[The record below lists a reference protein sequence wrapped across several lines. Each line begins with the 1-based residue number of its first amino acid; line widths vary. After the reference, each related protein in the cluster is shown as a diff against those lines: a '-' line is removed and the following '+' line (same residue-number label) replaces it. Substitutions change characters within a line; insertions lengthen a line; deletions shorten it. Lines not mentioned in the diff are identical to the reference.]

1 MCSHKKEANDL
12 VRVSHKEARQRMV
25 KEMGLFNKVSVNTV
39 SHRGENCSS
48 EKILVSL
55 AFYYSLEGHKDQKPD
70 STNMCHLEDFSV
82 YTVLRHRVSQ

>member
-48 EKILVSL
+48 ERESERGRAGMDTQVFLTPGNKANSVIHT
-55 AFYYSLEGHKDQKPD
+55 YSPFLWEWHPVG
-70 STNMCHLEDFSV
+70 EI
-82 YTVLRHRVSQ
+82 